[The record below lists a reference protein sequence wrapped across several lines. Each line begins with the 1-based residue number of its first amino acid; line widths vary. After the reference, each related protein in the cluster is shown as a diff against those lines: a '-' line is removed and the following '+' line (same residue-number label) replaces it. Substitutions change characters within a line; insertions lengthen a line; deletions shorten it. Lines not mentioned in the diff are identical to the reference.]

1 MTNRRLDPATFQ
13 ALQTLVS
20 RGQMRVGKGLAGAIR
35 ERREQLGKSV
45 RALADHF
52 QVDDDVLAEIEEGG
66 RTIPAAT
73 LVKLAQALDVDLVWF
88 IEREPSFFAG
98 PEGGG
103 PFEVEGAL
111 LEAKQGLELLQ
122 AFTAIKDPAARETV
136 LRLAQTF
143 AAESEC
149 NKNEFEET

>member
-13 ALQTLVS
+13 ALQALVS
-20 RGQMRVGKGLAGAIR
+20 RGQMRVGLALARAIR
-35 ERREQLGKSV
+35 ERRELLGKSV

-52 QVDDDVLAEIEEGG
+52 HFGEDALAEIEEGG
-66 RTIPAAT
+66 RAVPAAT
-73 LVKLAQALDVDLVWF
+73 LVKLSQALDVDLVWF

-111 LEAKQGLELLQ
+111 LDAKQGLELLQ
-122 AFTAIKDPAARETV
+122 AFAAIKDPAAREKV
-136 LRLAQTF
+136 LELAQKF
-143 AAESEC
+143 AADAERNSD
-149 NKNEFEET
+149 EFEES

>member
-20 RGQMRVGKGLAGAIR
+20 RGQMRVGEALAAAIR
-35 ERREQLGKSV
+35 ERREHLGKSV

-66 RTIPAAT
+66 RTIPAAM
-73 LVKLAQALDVDLVWF
+73 LVKLARALDVDLVWF

-103 PFEVEGAL
+103 PFEVESAL
-111 LEAKQGLELLQ
+111 LEAKQGLKLLQ
-122 AFTAIKDPAARETV
+122 AFAAIKDPAAREKV

-143 AAESEC
+143 AAESES